1 MQRVILLGEMGQKF
15 GETWEMNVDY
25 IKYITVIKLIM

>member
-1 MQRVILLGEMGQKF
+1 MQRVILLGEMGQRF

-25 IKYITVIKLIM
+25 IKDIF